1 MHADTNAEQLQATS
15 DYVDVAVEV
24 FRLLSDATRVR
35 ILLALQGGE
44 LSVNKIAEIVDR
56 PAPGVSQH
64 LAKLRW
70 ARLVRVRQDGNRA
83 FYSLVDEH
91 AVRVVREALLQ
102 AEHSVDDIPA
112 HHLLESGASP
122 GDSAR

>member
-1 MHADTNAEQLQATS
+1 MHADTHPDNLAPDST
-15 DYVDVAVEV
+15 YVDVAVEV

-35 ILLALQGGE
+35 ILLALHGGE
-44 LSVNKIAEIVDR
+44 LSVNNLADIVDR
-56 PAPGVSQH
+56 PPAAVSQH

-70 ARLVRVRQDGNRA
+70 ARMVAVRQDGNRA

-102 AEHSVDDIPA
+102 AEHAVDDVPA
-112 HHLLESGASP
+112 HHRG
-122 GDSAR
+122 GQ

>member
-1 MHADTNAEQLQATS
+1 MRADTNDPLPATE
-15 DYVDVAVEV
+15 YVEVAVEI

-35 ILLALQGGE
+35 ILLALQDGE
-44 LSVNKIAEIVDR
+44 LSVNQLADTVDR
-56 PAPGVSQH
+56 PGPAVSQH

-70 ARLVRVRQDGNRA
+70 ARMVRVRQEGNRA

-102 AEHSVDDIPA
+102 AEHAVDDQPA
-112 HHLLESGASP
+112 HHRAHS
-122 GDSAR
+122 

>member
-1 MHADTNAEQLQATS
+1 MHADTNSERLGADSQ
-15 DYVDVAVEV
+15 YVDVAVEV

-35 ILLALQGGE
+35 ILLALQDGE
-44 LSVNKIAEIVDR
+44 MSVNHIANIVDR
-56 PAPGVSQH
+56 SGPAVSQH

-91 AVRVVREALLQ
+91 AIRVVREALLQ
-102 AEHSVDDIPA
+102 AEHSVDDAPA
-112 HHLLESGASP
+112 HHETGNPSP
-122 GDSAR
+122 REGEPG